1 MNGDKIKKDR
11 IIYLDIARTFAII
24 FVVLCHSVELIYKM
38 NLQGWVS
45 ISLNARI
52 FKTIVFTLGRIG
64 VPLFLFLTGYLLLNR
79 KYDNDADIKKFY
91 KNNLLSLIVT
101 TEVWILIY
109 NIFLSLYN
117 NKPFD
122 TYSLIKEMLF
132 LQKVP
137 LMNMWYMPIIIGIY
151 ILLFHM

>member
-1 MNGDKIKKDR
+1 MNGCNQEKNR

-38 NLQGWVS
+38 NLQGWIS

-79 KYDNDADIKKFY
+79 KYDNDADIKNFIK
-91 KNNLLSLIVT
+91 I
-101 TEVWILIY
+101 IY
-109 NIFLSLYN
+109 YL
-117 NKPFD
+117 
-122 TYSLIKEMLF
+122 
-132 LQKVP
+132 
-137 LMNMWYMPIIIGIY
+137 
-151 ILLFHM
+151 